1 MKIQMLDFVS
11 IHEIRDNENFLYLG
25 PSVHDTQVL
34 PATSQQRDKSGPGK
48 TKQWTDSLGDLFIAI

>member
-1 MKIQMLDFVS
+1 LDFVS
-11 IHEIRDNENFLYLG
+11 IHENRDNENFLYLG

-34 PATSQQRDKSGPGK
+34 PATSQQRDRSGPGK